1 MTLKY
6 SVDDSVWN
14 SVWNSVDDSVR
25 KSVYRSVWNSVLD
38 SVYRSV
44 YNSVDK
50 FMKSYDTC
58 KEETNNECSLE
69 SLAKNIWSQVY
80 PERRKWNE
88 LEQSTKDEWIRF
100 TKVAKKVISRQ
111 Q

>member
-1 MTLKY
+1 MSFITCQ
-6 SVDDSVWN
+6 N
-14 SVWNSVDDSVR
+14 CPTP
-25 KSVYRSVWNSVLD
+25 
-38 SVYRSV
+38 
-44 YNSVDK
+44 
-50 FMKSYDTC
+50 YDCTDREMC
-58 KEETNNECSLE
+58 KEETNNECRLE

>member
-1 MTLKY
+1 MTLDN
-6 SVDDSVWN
+6 SVSDSVWN
-14 SVWNSVDDSVR
+14 SVRSSVSKSVDNSVDNSVR
-25 KSVYRSVWNSVLD
+25 K

>member
-1 MTLKY
+1 M
-6 SVDDSVWN
+6 
-14 SVWNSVDDSVR
+14 
-25 KSVYRSVWNSVLD
+25 
-38 SVYRSV
+38 
-44 YNSVDK
+44 
-50 FMKSYDTC
+50 C
-58 KEETNNECSLE
+58 KEETNNECRLE